1 MTGESEQTDQY
12 VPSGFGCYTYALKNY
27 AKFTGRARRREYWMF
42 IILFNFVIGFSFG
55 ITDGLLGT
63 YNAEAQVVYYWVHY
77 HGLFVLAPS
86 IALSVRRLHDIG
98 RTGWWLLIGFI
109 PFIGAIV
116 LLIFFVLDKVEKK
129 AQIRPPRK
137 YAAQQHNLIE
147 SPLR

>member
-42 IILFNFVIGFSFG
+42 FLINFVIAFLLGMV
-55 ITDGLLGT
+55 DGLLGT
-63 YNAEAQVVYYWVHY
+63 FNAEAQVGLLGTLYS
-77 HGLFVLAPS
+77 LFVLIPS

-98 RTGWWLLIGFI
+98 RTGWWLLIAFI

-116 LLIFFVLDKVEKK
+116 LLIFFVLDSREEGSKYG
-129 AQIRPPRK
+129 PPRK
-137 YAAQQHNLIE
+137 
-147 SPLR
+147 

>member
-42 IILFNFVIGFSFG
+42 ILFNFVIGFFLG
-55 ITDGLLGT
+55 IIDGLLGT
-63 YNAEAQVVYYWVHY
+63 FNAEAQVGLLGTLYS
-77 HGLFVLAPS
+77 LFVLIPS
-86 IALSVRRLHDIG
+86 IALGVRRLHDIG

-116 LLIFFVLDKVEKK
+116 LLIFFVLDSREEGSKYG
-129 AQIRPPRK
+129 PPRK
-137 YAAQQHNLIE
+137 
-147 SPLR
+147 

>member
-42 IILFNFVIGFSFG
+42 ILFNFVIGFFLG
-55 ITDGLLGT
+55 IIDGLLGT
-63 YNAEAQVVYYWVHY
+63 FNAEAQVGLLGTLYS
-77 HGLFVLAPS
+77 LFVLIPS

-116 LLIFFVLDKVEKK
+116 LLVFFVLDSREEGSKYG
-129 AQIRPPRK
+129 PPRK
-137 YAAQQHNLIE
+137 
-147 SPLR
+147 

>member
-42 IILFNFVIGFSFG
+42 ILFNFVIGFFLG
-55 ITDGLLGT
+55 IIDGLLGT
-63 YNAEAQVVYYWVHY
+63 FNAEAQVGLLGTLYS
-77 HGLFVLAPS
+77 LFVLIPS

-98 RTGWWLLIGFI
+98 RTGWWLLIAFI

-116 LLIFFVLDKVEKK
+116 LLIFFVLDSREEGSKYG
-129 AQIRPPRK
+129 PPRK
-137 YAAQQHNLIE
+137 
-147 SPLR
+147 

>member
-42 IILFNFVIGFSFG
+42 ILFNFVIGFFLG
-55 ITDGLLGT
+55 IIDGLLGT
-63 YNAEAQVVYYWVHY
+63 FNAEAQVGLLGTLYS
-77 HGLFVLAPS
+77 LFVLIPS

-98 RTGWWLLIGFI
+98 RTGWWLLIAFI

-116 LLIFFVLDKVEKK
+116 LLVFFVLDSRKEGSKYG
-129 AQIRPPRK
+129 PPRK
-137 YAAQQHNLIE
+137 
-147 SPLR
+147 